1 MGTAFLKAMIPTT
14 VAIVLC
20 EASVHVPGLAWLND
34 TSAAGNLRQLP
45 LLAAGAVLYAGLTL
59 WAYHRSAVLY
69 EKVDL

>member
-1 MGTAFLKAMIPTT
+1 M
-14 VAIVLC
+14 
-20 EASVHVPGLAWLND
+20 EAKKREVVRKNEEGLRSITNIILV
-34 TSAAGNLRQLP
+34 GV